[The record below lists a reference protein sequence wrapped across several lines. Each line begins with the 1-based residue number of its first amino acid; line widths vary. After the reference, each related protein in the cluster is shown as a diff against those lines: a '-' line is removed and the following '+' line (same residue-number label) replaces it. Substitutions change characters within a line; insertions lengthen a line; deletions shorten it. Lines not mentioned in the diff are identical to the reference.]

1 MRPDIQRLGR
11 CQHLKAGREERVG
24 RGGKSENISGSRR
37 SLDKCMRLRLA
48 RACYLKD
55 LNSAASGAVTGA
67 K

>member
-24 RGGKSENISGSRR
+24 GVRIFQEAEGAWTSA
-37 SLDKCMRLRLA
+37 LRLRLA
-48 RACYLKD
+48 RAGRLKD